1 LQYAEIKIIITDT
14 IRLCAWE
21 DDVTEATAGRT
32 IAVTGGARGIG
43 LAIGRRFAKGGDRV
57 VLIDLDPAVS
67 EAAGGLADETGGAV
81 RGLRCDVTDGAAV
94 AETFAT
100 IAQETGAVDV
110 LVNNAGVLRDN
121 LIHKMSEDDWDTV
134 MGVHLKGAYL
144 CARAAQ
150 GYMVPRRYGK
160 IVNLSSTSSLG
171 NRGQLN
177 YSTAKAGLQ
186 GFTRTLALDLGKFNI
201 NVNCIAP
208 GFIDTEMTRSTAE
221 RQGIAPEDYKRMKAE
236 KIAIGRV
243 GQPEDVA
250 NVANFLASD
259 EASFVNGQIIYV
271 SGGPETRR

>member
-1 LQYAEIKIIITDT
+1 MIDAKT
-14 IRLCAWE
+14 
-21 DDVTEATAGRT
+21 GRT
-32 IAVTGGARGIG
+32 AVVTGGGRGIG
-43 LAIGRRFAKGGDRV
+43 LAICRRFAQNGDAV
-57 VLIDLDPAVS
+57 VLLDLDPGVA
-67 EAAGGLADETGGAV
+67 EAAKKIAEETGV
-81 RGLRCDVTDGAAV
+81 TVKGLTCDVTDGAQV
-94 AETFAT
+94 KETFAA
-100 IAQETGAVDV
+100 IADEFGSVDI
-110 LVNNAGVLRDN
+110 LINNAGVLRDN

-144 CARAAQ
+144 CAKAAQ
-150 GYMVPRRYGK
+150 TYMVPKRYGK

-186 GFTRTLALDLGKFNI
+186 GFTRTLALDLGKFSI

-221 RQGIAPEDYKRMKAE
+221 RQGISPDDYKKMKAE

-243 GQPEDVA
+243 GVPEDVA

>member
-1 LQYAEIKIIITDT
+1 MAEART
-14 IRLCAWE
+14 
-21 DDVTEATAGRT
+21 GRT
-32 IAVTGGARGIG
+32 VVVTGGGRGIG
-43 LAIGRRFAKGGDRV
+43 LAIGRRFAQNGDSV
-57 VLIDLDPAVS
+57 VLIDLDPGVAEAGKAMAGDTGVAVK
-67 EAAGGLADETGGAV
+67 GVT
-81 RGLRCDVTDGAAV
+81 CDVTDGAAV
-94 AETFAT
+94 KDTFA
-100 IAQETGAVDV
+100 AVAEEFGSVDV
-110 LVNNAGVLRDN
+110 LINNAGVLRDN

-144 CARAAQ
+144 CAKAAQ
-150 GYMVPRRYGK
+150 TYMVPKRYGK

-186 GFTRTLALDLGKFNI
+186 GFTRTLALDLGKFSI

-221 RQGIAPEDYKRMKAE
+221 RQGIDPEDYKKMKAE

-243 GQPEDVA
+243 GVPEDVA

>member
-1 LQYAEIKIIITDT
+1 MIDAKT
-14 IRLCAWE
+14 
-21 DDVTEATAGRT
+21 GRT
-32 IAVTGGARGIG
+32 AVVTGGGRGIG
-43 LAIGRRFAKGGDRV
+43 LAIGRRFAQNGDAV
-57 VLIDLDPAVS
+57 VLLDLDPGVA
-67 EAAGGLADETGGAV
+67 EAAKKIAEETGV
-81 RGLRCDVTDGAAV
+81 TVKGLTCDVTDGAQV
-94 AETFAT
+94 KETFAA
-100 IAQETGAVDV
+100 IADEFGSVDI
-110 LVNNAGVLRDN
+110 LINNAGVLRDN

-144 CARAAQ
+144 CAKAAQ
-150 GYMVPRRYGK
+150 TYMVPKRYGK

-186 GFTRTLALDLGKFNI
+186 GFTRTLALDLGKFSI

-221 RQGIAPEDYKRMKAE
+221 RQGISPDDYKKMKAE

-243 GQPEDVA
+243 GVPEDVA

>member
-1 LQYAEIKIIITDT
+1 MAEART
-14 IRLCAWE
+14 
-21 DDVTEATAGRT
+21 GRT
-32 IAVTGGARGIG
+32 VVVTGGGRGIG
-43 LAIGRRFAKGGDRV
+43 LAIGRRFAQNGDNV
-57 VLIDLDPAVS
+57 VLIDLDPGVTDAGSAMS
-67 EAAGGLADETGGAV
+67 EETGAKVKGV
-81 RGLRCDVTDGAAV
+81 KCDVTDGAQVKEA
-94 AETFAT
+94 FAA
-100 IAQETGAVDV
+100 IADEFGSVDV
-110 LVNNAGVLRDN
+110 LINNAGVLRDN

-144 CARAAQ
+144 CAKAAQ
-150 GYMVPRRYGK
+150 TYMVPKKYGK

-186 GFTRTLALDLGKFNI
+186 GFTRTLALDLGKFSI

-221 RQGIAPEDYKRMKAE
+221 RQGIDPEDYKKMKAE

-243 GQPEDVA
+243 GVPEDVA

>member
-1 LQYAEIKIIITDT
+1 M
-14 IRLCAWE
+14 
-21 DDVTEATAGRT
+21 TEATASRT

-43 LAIGRRFAKGGDRV
+43 LAIGRRFAQGGGTV
-57 VLIDLDPAVS
+57 ALIDLDPSVS
-67 EAAGGLADETGGAV
+67 DAARALADETGVAV
-81 RGLRCDVTDGAAV
+81 RGMSCDVTDGTAV
-94 AETFAT
+94 ADAFAAL
-100 IAQETGAVDV
+100 AQETGSVDV

-150 GYMVPRRYGK
+150 AYMVPRRYGK

-221 RQGIAPEDYKRMKAE
+221 RQGIAPEDYKKMKAE

>member
-1 LQYAEIKIIITDT
+1 MVDAKT
-14 IRLCAWE
+14 
-21 DDVTEATAGRT
+21 GRT
-32 IAVTGGARGIG
+32 AVVTGGGRGIG
-43 LAIGRRFAKGGDRV
+43 LAIGRRFAQNGDNV
-57 VLIDLDPAVS
+57 VLLDLDPGVA
-67 EAAGGLADETGGAV
+67 AAGEALAKETGVSVKGIT
-81 RGLRCDVTDGAAV
+81 CDVTDGTAV
-94 AETFAT
+94 TETFAA
-100 IAQETGAVDV
+100 IAEEFGSVDV
-110 LVNNAGVLRDN
+110 LINNAGVLRDN
-121 LIHKMSEDDWDTV
+121 LIHKMSEEDWDTV

-144 CARAAQ
+144 CAKAAQ
-150 GYMVPRRYGK
+150 TYMVPKRYGK

-186 GFTRTLALDLGKFNI
+186 GFTRTLALDLGKFSI

-221 RQGIAPEDYKRMKAE
+221 RQGISPDDYKKMKAE

>member
-1 LQYAEIKIIITDT
+1 MAEART
-14 IRLCAWE
+14 
-21 DDVTEATAGRT
+21 GRT
-32 IAVTGGARGIG
+32 AVVTGGGRGIG
-43 LAIGRRFAKGGDRV
+43 LAIGRRFARNGDSV
-57 VLIDLDPAVS
+57 VLIDLDPGVT
-67 EAAGGLADETGGAV
+67 EAGKAMAEETGVAV
-81 RGLRCDVTDGAAV
+81 KGVTCDVTDGSAVKEAFAA
-94 AETFAT
+94 
-100 IAQETGAVDV
+100 IADEFGSVDV
-110 LVNNAGVLRDN
+110 LINNAGVLRDN

-144 CARAAQ
+144 CAKAAQ
-150 GYMVPRRYGK
+150 TYMVPKRYGK

-186 GFTRTLALDLGKFNI
+186 GFTRTLALDLGKFSI

-221 RQGIAPEDYKRMKAE
+221 RQGIDPEDYKKMKAE

-243 GQPEDVA
+243 GVPEDVA

>member
-1 LQYAEIKIIITDT
+1 MAEART
-14 IRLCAWE
+14 
-21 DDVTEATAGRT
+21 GRT
-32 IAVTGGARGIG
+32 AVVTGGGRGIG
-43 LAIGRRFAKGGDRV
+43 LAIGRRFAQNGDSV
-57 VLIDLDPAVS
+57 VLIDLDPGVA
-67 EAAGGLADETGGAV
+67 EAGKALADETGAAV
-81 RGLRCDVTDGAAV
+81 KGIKCDVTDGVAVKDSFAAV
-94 AETFAT
+94 AEEF
-100 IAQETGAVDV
+100 GSVDV
-110 LVNNAGVLRDN
+110 LINNAGVLRDN

-144 CARAAQ
+144 CAKAAQ
-150 GYMVPRRYGK
+150 TYMVPKRYGK

-186 GFTRTLALDLGKFNI
+186 GFTRTLALDLGKFSI

-221 RQGIAPEDYKRMKAE
+221 RQGIDPEDYKKMKAE

-243 GQPEDVA
+243 GVPEDVA

>member
-1 LQYAEIKIIITDT
+1 MTNAK
-14 IRLCAWE
+14 
-21 DDVTEATAGRT
+21 AGRT
-32 IAVTGGARGIG
+32 AVVTGGGRGIG
-43 LAIGRRFAKGGDRV
+43 LAIGRRFAQNGDNV
-57 VLIDLDPAVS
+57 VLIDLDPGVTKVG
-67 EAAGGLADETGGAV
+67 EDLAEEVGVTVKGV
-81 RGLRCDVTDGAAV
+81 KCDVTDGTQV
-94 AETFAT
+94 QETFA
-100 IAQETGAVDV
+100 AVVDGFGSVDV
-110 LVNNAGVLRDN
+110 LINNAGVLRDN

-134 MGVHLKGAYL
+134 IAVHLKGAYL

-150 GYMVPRRYGK
+150 TYMVAKRYGK

-186 GFTRTLALDLGKFNI
+186 GFTRTLALDLGRFSI

-221 RQGIAPEDYKRMKAE
+221 RQGITPDDYKKMKAE
-236 KIAIGRV
+236 KIAIRRV